1 MLMENFFHDLA
12 LITDPD
18 LSNQFWSSDQIKGI
32 KQIKKQVDSW
42 SVSSIFDLLLV
53 NPSAN
58 QSDEDKNEQ
67 FMGATLESNGN
78 FVHWNT

>member
-12 LITDPD
+12 LITNPD